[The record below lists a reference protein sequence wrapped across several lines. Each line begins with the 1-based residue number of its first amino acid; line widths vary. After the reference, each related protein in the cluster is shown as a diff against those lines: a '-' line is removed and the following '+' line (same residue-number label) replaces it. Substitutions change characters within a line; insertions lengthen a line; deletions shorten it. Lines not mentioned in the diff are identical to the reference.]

1 MRVPSSYAVLVAGL
15 AQVQAQYLISEL
27 SFGTGNR

>member
-1 MRVPSSYAVLVAGL
+1 MRLPSSYAVLAAGL

-27 SFGTGNR
+27 SFGTDKR